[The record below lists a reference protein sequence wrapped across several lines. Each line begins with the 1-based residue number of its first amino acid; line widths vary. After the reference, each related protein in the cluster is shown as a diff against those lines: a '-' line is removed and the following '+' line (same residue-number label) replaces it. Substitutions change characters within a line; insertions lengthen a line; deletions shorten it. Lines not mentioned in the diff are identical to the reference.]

1 MQQTEYFKKAITV
14 LFLTLIISI
23 FLLAT
28 AAQLCFLL
36 LLRLPP
42 KELPVSTAE
51 LKPVSVII
59 CARNEATNLELFLP
73 LVLQQDYPPALFEV
87 LVVDDGSADAT
98 PELLL
103 SLQQQYT
110 QLRVLTLP
118 ASVQK
123 DLPGK
128 KYALRAGIAAA
139 RHERL
144 LLTDAD
150 CRPASGSWL
159 RQMTAVPSGIVL
171 GYGAYEAMPGL
182 LNRFIRWETVHTCM
196 QYAGYA
202 AAGKAYMGVGRNL
215 CYNRSLLTAL
225 EKDAA
230 FQAIYAY
237 TPSGD
242 DDLLISALA
251 RWERPAVCLEQAAHT
266 VSQPQRSWEA
276 WWRQKARHVST
287 GKYYPAVI
295 KRLLGLYGLSHGL
308 YWFLGLLLLVLSLC
322 VPIYSPCSIWKL
334 DGCLAKPDPLIT
346 ITWIAFLVRLLLYWI
361 NAARWCR
368 RLGEKKL
375 LLFYPLGDWGWAL
388 YNVILSPYILWKN
401 KQVWK

>member
-1 MQQTEYFKKAITV
+1 M
-14 LFLTLIISI
+14 
-23 FLLAT
+23 
-28 AAQLCFLL
+28 
-36 LLRLPP
+36 
-42 KELPVSTAE
+42 
-51 LKPVSVII
+51 II

-98 PELLL
+98 PKLLL

-171 GYGAYEAMPGL
+171 GYGAYEMMPGL

-215 CYNRSLLTAL
+215 CYNRSLPAML
-225 EKDAA
+225 EKDAT
-230 FQAIYAY
+230 FQATYAH

-251 RWERPAVCLEQAAHT
+251 RRERPAVCLEQAAHT
-266 VSQPQRSWEA
+266 VSVPQRSWAA
-276 WWRQKARHVST
+276 WWRQKTRHVST
-287 GKYYPAVI
+287 GKYYPAGI
-295 KRLLGLYGLSHGL
+295 KRLLGLYGLSHSL
-308 YWFLGLLLLVLSLC
+308 YWFSGLLLLLLSLC
-322 VPIYSPCSIWKL
+322 TPIDNPFSIWKL
-334 DGCLAKPDPLIT
+334 DGCLAVPDPFIVT
-346 ITWIAFLVRLLLYWI
+346 VWIAFLVRILLYWI
-361 NAARWCR
+361 NTACWCR

-375 LLFYPLGDWGWAL
+375 LLFYPLGDWGWAW